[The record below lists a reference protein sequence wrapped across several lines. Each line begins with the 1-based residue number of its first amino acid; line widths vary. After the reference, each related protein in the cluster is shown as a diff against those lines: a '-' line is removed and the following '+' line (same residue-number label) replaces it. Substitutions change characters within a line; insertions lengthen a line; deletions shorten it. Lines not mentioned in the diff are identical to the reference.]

1 MNCKELPETVGF
13 RIVHTGKLLLKTINL
28 KFAGITNEITFEQM
42 GVLYFISRSAGKDVI
57 QQDIAE
63 LMDKNKSAI
72 LRSIDILEEKGYV
85 KRVQVIGDRRKNVL
99 EITENGKTVI
109 YKMHEIFLKQ
119 DQVLTDGIEEASLET
134 CMHVLNEVLRR
145 CR

>member
-1 MNCKELPETVGF
+1 
-13 RIVHTGKLLLKTINL
+13 
-28 KFAGITNEITFEQM
+28 M
-42 GVLYFISRSAGKDVI
+42 GVLYFISRSVGKDVI

-85 KRVQVIGDRRKNVL
+85 KRVQVRGDRRKNVL
-99 EITENGKTVI
+99 EITENGTLVI
-109 YKMHEIFLKQ
+109 CKMHEIFLKQ
-119 DQVLTDGIEEASLET
+119 DQVLTDGIDETSLET
-134 CMHVLNEVLRR
+134 CLNVLSEVLRR